1 MLQLEIRTFTYRDV
15 SMYNVYVLYTHTHY
29 TYMVKLNVYPNI
41 FRHTKIYYFVI
52 QITWGDFGTP
62 SWR

>member
-15 SMYNVYVLYTHTHY
+15 SMYNVYVLYTHTH

-52 QITWGDFGTP
+52 QIT
-62 SWR
+62 